1 MKEFEYVAYDSYG
14 NKVKSVVYS
23 EDLQQAKSILKK
35 QNLVVVDI
43 KPVQKKLGFSLK
55 KKIKDEDVY
64 NFFKELSILQ
74 KSGVKIEKALQIVSK
89 SIKNPILSKIVEEIT
104 LDLKAGL
111 SFSQALSKHDIF
123 PNLAVAM
130 VKAGESTGNLSQAF
144 ENIAQYIK
152 FSIQFKNEV
161 KSAMVY
167 PTFLIFASFL
177 TLFAMFKFIIPKFF
191 SVFSTN
197 SVESLP
203 LPSKILLYMSNILT
217 INIYSVVVFILTGA
231 VVYYLKSSGVLG
243 RLTHNLIYVP
253 IVKDIVINLEMSK
266 FCYSMYSMLS
276 GGVEFLRSLN
286 LSVDTVQNK
295 YIKNALSSVANEVKA
310 GKSITESFGKVEFVP
325 EFMVNMV
332 NVGEESGNLKEIFLE
347 LHYIFDEKF
356 KNFVKRALTILE
368 PSIITFTGIVVG
380 FIVISLILTVMSL
393 GNVKL

>member
-1 MKEFEYVAYDSYG
+1 MKEFEYTAYDNYG

-23 EDLQQAKSILKK
+23 DNLQQAKSILKN

-43 KPVQKKLGFSLK
+43 KPINRKRSFIFKKN
-55 KKIKDEDVY
+55 IKDEDIY

-111 SFSQALSKHDIF
+111 SFSQALSKHSIF
-123 PNLAVAM
+123 PSLAVAM
-130 VKAGESTGNLSQAF
+130 VKAGESTGNLYQAF

-161 KSAMVY
+161 RSAMVY

-203 LPSKILLYMSNILT
+203 LPSKILLYLSNIFT
-217 INIYSVVVFILTGA
+217 INIYSVVFFGLIVAFF
-231 VVYYLKSSGVLG
+231 YYLKSSGVFS
-243 RLTHNLIYVP
+243 RFAHNFVYFP
-253 IVKDIVINLEMSK
+253 IIKDIIINLEMSK

-276 GGVEFLRSLN
+276 GGVEFLNSLN

-295 YIKNALSSVANEVKA
+295 YIKNALSSVSNEVKS
-310 GKSITESFGKVEFVP
+310 GKSITESFGRVEFVP
-325 EFMVNMV
+325 EFMVNMI

>member
-1 MKEFEYVAYDSYG
+1 LKEFEYTAYDNYG

-23 EDLQQAKSILKK
+23 DNLQQAKSILKN

-43 KPVQKKLGFSLK
+43 KPINRKRSFIFKKN
-55 KKIKDEDVY
+55 IKDEDIY

-111 SFSQALSKHDIF
+111 SFSQALSKHSIF
-123 PNLAVAM
+123 PSLAVAM
-130 VKAGESTGNLSQAF
+130 VKAGESTGNLYQAF

-161 KSAMVY
+161 RSAMVY

-203 LPSKILLYMSNILT
+203 LPSKILLYLSNIFT
-217 INIYSVVVFILTGA
+217 INIYSVVFFGLIVAFF
-231 VVYYLKSSGVLG
+231 YYLKSSGVFS
-243 RLTHNLIYVP
+243 RFAHNFVYFP
-253 IVKDIVINLEMSK
+253 IIKDIIINLEMSK

-276 GGVEFLRSLN
+276 GGVEFLNSLN

-295 YIKNALSSVANEVKA
+295 YIKNALSSVSNEVKS
-310 GKSITESFGKVEFVP
+310 GKSITESFGRVEFVP
-325 EFMVNMV
+325 EFMVNMI

>member
-1 MKEFEYVAYDSYG
+1 MKEFEYIAYDRYG
-14 NKVKSVVYS
+14 NKVKSIVYS
-23 EDLQQAKSILKK
+23 ENLQQAKSILKN
-35 QNLVVVDI
+35 QNFVIVDI
-43 KPVQKKLGFSLK
+43 KPVEKKVSFTFRKS
-55 KKIKDEDVY
+55 IKDEDIY

-74 KSGVKIEKALQIVSK
+74 KSGVKVERALQIVSK
-89 SIKNPILSKIVEEIT
+89 SITNPLFSKIVEEIT

-111 SFSQALSKHDIF
+111 SFSQALSKHQFF
-123 PNLAVAM
+123 PSLAVAM
-130 VKAGESTGNLSQAF
+130 VKAGESMGNLAQAF
-144 ENIAQYIK
+144 ENIAHYIK

-161 KSAMVY
+161 RSAMVY
-167 PTFLIFASFL
+167 PTFLIVASFL

-203 LPSKILLYMSNILT
+203 LPSKILLHMSNLFTLNVYSMGFLGLILA
-217 INIYSVVVFILTGA
+217 LA
-231 VVYYLKSSGVLG
+231 YYLKSSGILS
-243 RLTHNLIYVP
+243 RFTHNLIYVP
-253 IVKDIVINLEMSK
+253 VVKDVIINLEMSK

-276 GGVEFLRSLN
+276 GGVEFLKGLN
-286 LSVDTVQNK
+286 LAIETVQNK
-295 YIKNALSSVANEVKA
+295 YIRNALSSVVNEVTA
-310 GKSITESFGKVEFVP
+310 GKSITESFAKVEFVP
-325 EFMVNMV
+325 EFMVNMI

-356 KNFVKRALTILE
+356 KSFTKRALTILE